1 MTKLK
6 GMNGTLE
13 LRAISKRLD
22 ARQIL
27 NHVDLTVGIGEC
39 HVLVGSSGA
48 GKSTLLKII
57 LGLIE
62 PDSGELKIGGA
73 GIGYV
78 PQEDR
83 LFPHLTV
90 RDNIQL
96 VAKLNGWSKRRR
108 KARLDELRDVVPI
121 DAGLLK
127 RYPWEL
133 SGGQRQRAA
142 MLRATFLDPA
152 VLLLD
157 EPLGALD
164 PIGRA
169 AVQDELQNVFRT
181 LKKAV
186 LIVTHDLNEARFFG
200 DRITL
205 LNEGRVIQQGTYEDL
220 ERRPSDPFVTQF
232 IKTQRRQDQA

>member
-1 MTKLK
+1 
-6 GMNGTLE
+6 MNGALQ
-13 LRAISKRLD
+13 LKAISIRLD
-22 ARQIL
+22 ARQVL
-27 NHVDLTVGIGEC
+27 ADVNLAVATGEC

-62 PDSGELKIGGA
+62 PDSGSVSISGA

-96 VAKLNGWSKRRR
+96 MARLSGWSKRRR
-108 KARLDELRDVVPI
+108 RARLDELRDVVQLDP
-121 DAGLLK
+121 ALLK
-127 RYPWEL
+127 RYPREL

-169 AVQDELQNVFRT
+169 AIQDELKHVFGT
-181 LKKAV
+181 LNKAV

-205 LNEGRVIQQGTYEDL
+205 LDSGRVVQQGSYEDL
-220 ERRPSDPFVTQF
+220 EQRPVDDFVTQF
-232 IKTQRRQDQA
+232 IRAQSRRGPT